1 MGDNMKNKGLNNN
14 NMNFNEKKDF
24 IKKILITTM
33 KMKIKLNDQLQ
44 LLTFNEPISEKIIL
58 ENLDFLD

>member
-1 MGDNMKNKGLNNN
+1 MKNKGLNNN

>member
-1 MGDNMKNKGLNNN
+1 MGDNMKNKGLTNT

-33 KMKIKLNDQLQ
+33 KMKIKLNEQIQ
-44 LLTFNEPISEKIIL
+44 LLTNNEPISEKIIL

>member
-1 MGDNMKNKGLNNN
+1 MKNKGLTNT

-33 KMKIKLNDQLQ
+33 KMKIKLNEQIQ
-44 LLTFNEPISEKIIL
+44 LLTNNEPISEKIIL